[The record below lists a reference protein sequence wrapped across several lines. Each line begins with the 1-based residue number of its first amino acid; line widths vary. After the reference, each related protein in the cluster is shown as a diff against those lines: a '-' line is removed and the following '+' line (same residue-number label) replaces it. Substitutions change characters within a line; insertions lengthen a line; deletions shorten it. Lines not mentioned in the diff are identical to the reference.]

1 MSSDSDISIYRH
13 DLLKDAYIDSNCT
26 GFEKAT
32 DDNSNTSFSCDD
44 FMQFNIDLADY
55 KKPNGI
61 TLTSSDK
68 NLSPA
73 RVQISAHSEEYGWET
88 LIEIDSS
95 KDFTNNKETKFYGI
109 QNKRLF
115 NKLLIKLFPQA
126 GKSSVS
132 ISELEI
138 YSL

>member
-1 MSSDSDISIYRH
+1 
-13 DLLKDAYIDSNCT
+13 
-26 GFEKAT
+26 
-32 DDNSNTSFSCDD
+32 
-44 FMQFNIDLADY
+44 MQFNIDLADY